1 MILFGYL
8 LITGFMYAQAY
19 ISIKVPN
26 TSIDYGKTDISI
38 SCKVNGTFLKSIAVI
53 KLKRSNTEIVAI
65 SGSVV
70 QWTDNQLQTRSKVNA
85 STKDVLSSYL
95 HLKIMA
101 CDVNNTIDQETYQCE
116 LTALKQNGPVITPV
130 SKKVYLN
137 ITGDHE
143 NCAIPNITVFSQ
155 EPNVF
160 LIILAMLLSTC
171 YYIT

>member
-1 MILFGYL
+1 MSLTRGLTDRHYNFVPTFLVYEILTIFFCSRSILFQNS
-8 LITGFMYAQAY
+8 IVAQAY

-85 STKDVLSSYL
+85 STEDVLSSYL

-137 ITGDHE
+137 ITG
-143 NCAIPNITVFSQ
+143 IFFFS
-155 EPNVF
+155 F
-160 LIILAMLLSTC
+160 
-171 YYIT
+171 YF